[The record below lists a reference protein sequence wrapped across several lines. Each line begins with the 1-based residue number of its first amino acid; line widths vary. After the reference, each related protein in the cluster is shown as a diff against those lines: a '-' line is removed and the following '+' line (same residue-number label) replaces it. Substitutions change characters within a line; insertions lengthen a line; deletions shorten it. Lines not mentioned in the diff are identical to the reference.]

1 MTTSSTPR
9 ILIVDNDERITRA
22 LANRLANLGYECVTA
37 RCGNEAI
44 QEFGRDAFDLVI
56 TDLNMPAGDGIGL
69 TEALREQSGVP
80 IIVITGFQAAYRRRL
95 DRFDNIA
102 VLEKPF
108 DTSDLMDLVEAELV
122 MSGCSLP

>member
-1 MTTSSTPR
+1 MTNSPTPR

-37 RCGNEAI
+37 SNGTEALL
-44 QEFGRDAFDLVI
+44 AFRAREADLVI

-69 TEALREQSGVP
+69 TEALREESGVP

-95 DRFDNIA
+95 ERFENIA

-108 DTSDLMDLVEAELV
+108 DSSDLMDLVEAELV
-122 MSGCSLP
+122 MAGCALP